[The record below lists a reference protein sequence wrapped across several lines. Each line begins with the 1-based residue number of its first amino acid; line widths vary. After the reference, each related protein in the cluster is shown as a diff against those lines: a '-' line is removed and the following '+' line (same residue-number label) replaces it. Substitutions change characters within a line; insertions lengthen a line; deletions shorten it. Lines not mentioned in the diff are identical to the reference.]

1 MAVGPDEGERD
12 GWMDARAGLV
22 GYATAEHFQMSG
34 HAVAKGDLK
43 ALRAR
48 APMARI
54 EAIDRHAIADDLPCR
69 RELAERERQGSL
81 EVRLSQHL
89 SPDV

>member
-1 MAVGPDEGERD
+1 
-12 GWMDARAGLV
+12 
-22 GYATAEHFQMSG
+22 
-34 HAVAKGDLK
+34 
-43 ALRAR
+43 
-48 APMARI
+48 MARI
-54 EAIDRHAIADDLPCR
+54 EAIDRRAIADDLPCR